1 MFSQVSLALR
11 TGYILFMLLSP
22 MLSLKRRLFARETLE
37 TENGKNSKNTQ
48 LSQGTLSTISSH
60 LTKPMNDDTFEN
72 FWLEIVEYA
81 EEAGV
86 SPTYIE
92 EEFLLDGELIKA
104 PIHYKKQS
112 K

>member
-1 MFSQVSLALR
+1 
-11 TGYILFMLLSP
+11 
-22 MLSLKRRLFARETLE
+22 
-37 TENGKNSKNTQ
+37 
-48 LSQGTLSTISSH
+48 
-60 LTKPMNDDTFEN
+60 MNDDTFED

-104 PIHYKKQS
+104 PINYKKQS